1 VPPTIVELG
10 DPQAADASL
19 TGAKAAVL
27 ARAAA
32 AGLPV
37 LPGFV
42 RTTASAADDLDGA
55 RAAYDAL
62 AEGGRHVVIV
72 RSSST
77 VEDGATTSMAGQFR
91 SVLGVRTWSAARDA
105 IESVLASGREVSDGD
120 QPMAVL
126 VQRQLFPTTGGIL
139 FGADP
144 VTGRLDRL
152 VVSSTEG
159 GPDRL
164 VSGEVDGWT
173 AVLSRRGRVLD
184 ERRGPTL
191 VDPRHRPSRREL
203 RVLARLARRAANLFG
218 GPQDIEWAIDG
229 GEVVLLQ
236 SRPIT
241 TLHGPVSGP
250 VLGPGPLAET
260 FPEPLTRLEQEL
272 WVEPL
277 RDALREALV
286 LVRAASSLAL
296 RRSPVVTVVAGR
308 PVADLEVLGVYAHRR
323 PLHRLDPRA
332 PLRRLESSWRVG
344 RLTRAMPVLA
354 RDVVDQ
360 VDADL
365 AAVPALGGL
374 TTRDLLAILDNGR
387 QTLRAL
393 HGYEALAGML
403 LPPGALA
410 VSAASVALT
419 AIAEAGDGAADCEQL
434 VAREPVVLTLLPPR
448 VGPLD
453 LPGIPG
459 AAGAS
464 AVEPV
469 DAHPLAVAREALRL
483 RARWTQELTARA
495 AWALG
500 ERAAAAGVLPQ
511 AAAVRVL
518 GLEELRAAALR
529 RVRPADLADR
539 VGGAVAPPA
548 GALPLQFRL
557 AADGTP
563 VALPSPKRGAA
574 VGAGGGVG
582 RGPVHLGAD
591 PQVGDVLVVEHLD
604 PRLATVIPRLAALV
618 GETGSPLSH
627 LAILAR
633 EFGVPTVVG
642 YPGARARFRDGE
654 VVEVDG
660 SAGTV
665 EAVADLAG
673 TTGSDHR

>member
-1 VPPTIVELG
+1 VTPTIVELG
-10 DPQAADASL
+10 DQAATDPSL
-19 TGAKAAVL
+19 TGAKAAAL

-42 RTTASAADDLDGA
+42 RTTASAPGDLDGV
-55 RAAYDAL
+55 RSAYEL
-62 AEGGRHVVIV
+62 LTEGGRHAVIV

-77 VEDGATTSMAGQFR
+77 LEDGTSTSMAGRFR
-91 SVLGVRTWSAARDA
+91 SVLGVRSWPAARDA
-105 IESVLASGREVSDGD
+105 IALVLASGHDVGGD
-120 QPMAVL
+120 HPMAVL
-126 VQRQLFPTTGGIL
+126 VQRQLFPATGGIL

-144 VTGRLDRL
+144 VSGRLDRL
-152 VVSSTEG
+152 VVSSTSG

-184 ERRGPTL
+184 TRPDAPG
-191 VDPRHRPSRREL
+191 RPSPREL
-203 RVLARLARRAANLFG
+203 RALAHLARQAAELFG
-218 GPQDIEWAIDG
+218 GPQDIEWAIDD
-229 GEVVLLQ
+229 GEVILLQ

-277 RDALREALV
+277 RDGLREALG
-286 LVRAASSLAL
+286 LVRAASPLAL
-296 RRSPVVTVVAGR
+296 RRSPVVTVVGGR
-308 PVADLEVLGVYAHRR
+308 PVADLEVLGVHTRR
-323 PLHRLDPRA
+323 GPLHRLDPRP

-354 RDVVDQ
+354 RDIVDQ

-365 AAVPALGGL
+365 AAVPALDRL

-387 QTLRAL
+387 QALRAL

-403 LPPGALA
+403 LPPGAVA
-410 VSAASVALT
+410 VSAANVALT
-419 AIAEAGDGAADCEQL
+419 AIAEAGTGGATDCEQL
-434 VAREPVVLTLLPPR
+434 VAREPVVLALLPPR

-459 AAGAS
+459 AAGAT
-464 AVEPV
+464 AVDPV

-483 RARWTQELTARA
+483 RARWTQELMARA
-495 AWALG
+495 AWTLG
-500 ERAAAAGVLPQ
+500 ERAAAAGVLPEPV
-511 AAAVRVL
+511 AVRVL
-518 GLEELRAAALR
+518 GLEELRAAVLR
-529 RVRPADLADR
+529 RLRPPGLASR
-539 VGGAVAPPA
+539 LGVAMAPPT
-548 GALPLQFRL
+548 GTLPLQFRL

-563 VALPSPKRGAA
+563 VALASPRKGVA

-582 RGPVHLGAD
+582 RGPVHLGTD
-591 PQVGDVLVVEHLD
+591 PKVGDVLVVEHLD
-604 PRLATVIPRLAALV
+604 PRLAMVIPRLAALV

-642 YPGARARFRDGE
+642 YPGARARFAPGE
-654 VVEVDG
+654 IVEVDG

-665 EAVADLAG
+665 EPAGDLAA
-673 TTGSDHR
+673 TTGRDGR